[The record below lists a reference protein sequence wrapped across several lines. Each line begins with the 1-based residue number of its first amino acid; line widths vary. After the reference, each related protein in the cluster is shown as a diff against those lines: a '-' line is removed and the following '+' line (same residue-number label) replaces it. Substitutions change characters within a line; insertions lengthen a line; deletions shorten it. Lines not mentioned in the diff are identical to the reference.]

1 MEGSASSASV
11 EDGAENKRHADEG
24 TPEENAGPSTEETAD
39 NKELSV
45 ECKDCGL
52 KFAQQELYETH
63 LHQHAVEDEE
73 TPMEEDRT
81 AETVSERADDVESRD
96 EDVRNTLR
104 QGYTCVTCGKKYKY
118 RVSFQKHQRLHRK
131 TTSKGDKTNANM
143 QEETRK
149 EDNVER
155 SEVEGPGEDAMTAE
169 RDSSVESDCT
179 EPVCHSKVSKL
190 SDGSESEDVR
200 SQTRGE
206 VDENEEHKVECKDCG
221 LKFAQQELYETHLH
235 QHAVEDEETP
245 MEEDRTAETVSERA
259 DDGESRDEDVRN
271 TLRQGYTC
279 VTCGKNYKYRV
290 SFQKHQRLHRKTTSK
305 GDKTNTNMQEETR
318 KEDNVERSEVEG
330 PGEDAM
336 TAERDSSV
344 ESDCTEPVC
353 HSKVSKL
360 SDGSESEDVR
370 SQTRGEVDENEEHR
384 VECKDCGLKF
394 TQWENYETHLHQH
407 ALEEEEAEI
416 EDHMVAELVPERE
429 DAGENGDESMIG
441 NTAEC
446 DESDSAQTGTSDP
459 IQSFGVSTASVKN
472 APRKDYVCSICGKIY
487 AYLVSFKKHQ
497 QLHENESSA
506 SAKPPDESILRQ
518 YECPDCGM
526 LFIRRTRL
534 ISHLRVHRASI
545 SLKSAPHRCDTC
557 NKDFAS
563 AGLWLAHAELHKQNP
578 FWCLSCTRG
587 FRDEASLD
595 KHLQNHYHRHGSLR
609 TSAQPTSHFSNH
621 GGAKQSFSNP
631 GKVISHQKQHRTNSV
646 NLGGLIQRSA
656 PLPCVEEE
664 PEMNADLKER
674 PEEEESTQKTGLQS
688 PCEKIEDRD
697 RSDKSDCGEPVFHFK
712 ILRQANLADLS
723 DESKSGDVQSKTRNK
738 PDEAESQERNVHSD
752 HKYWEW
758 ECFDCDMGFDDVAK
772 LHSHYIKHATG
783 ELPILWDNTEG

>member
-206 VDENEEHKVECKDCG
+206 VDENKELSVECKDCG

-259 DDGESRDEDVRN
+259 DDVESRDEDVRN

-279 VTCGKNYKYRV
+279 VTCGKKYKYRV

-360 SDGSESEDVR
+360 SDGSESEDVQ
-370 SQTRGEVDENEEHR
+370 SQTRGEAEENEEHR

-656 PLPCVEEE
+656 LLPCVEEE

-723 DESKSGDVQSKTRNK
+723 DESKSGDVQSKTRNE

>member
-1 MEGSASSASV
+1 MEGSASSTSV

-24 TPEENAGPSTEETAD
+24 TLEENAGPSTEETAD

-81 AETVSERADDVESRD
+81 AETVSERADDGESRN
-96 EDVRNTLR
+96 EDVKNTLR
-104 QGYTCVTCGKKYKY
+104 
-118 RVSFQKHQRLHRK
+118 R
-131 TTSKGDKTNANM
+131 
-143 QEETRK
+143 
-149 EDNVER
+149 
-155 SEVEGPGEDAMTAE
+155 
-169 RDSSVESDCT
+169 
-179 EPVCHSKVSKL
+179 
-190 SDGSESEDVR
+190 
-200 SQTRGE
+200 
-206 VDENEEHKVECKDCG
+206 
-221 LKFAQQELYETHLH
+221 
-235 QHAVEDEETP
+235 
-245 MEEDRTAETVSERA
+245 
-259 DDGESRDEDVRN
+259 
-271 TLRQGYTC
+271 GYTC

-290 SFQKHQRLHRKTTSK
+290 SFQKHQRLHRKRSSK
-305 GDKTNTNMQEETR
+305 GDKTNANMQEQPR
-318 KEDNVERSEVEG
+318 KEDNVERSDGEG
-330 PGEDAM
+330 PGEDAR
-336 TAERDSSV
+336 TAEHDSSV

-394 TQWENYETHLHQH
+394 TEWENYETHLHQH
-407 ALEEEEAEI
+407 ALEEEEGEI
-416 EDHMVAELVPERE
+416 EDRLVAEPVPERE

-441 NTAEC
+441 NRAEC

-506 SAKPPDESILRQ
+506 SAKPPNESILRQ

-534 ISHLRVHRASI
+534 VSHLRVHRACI

-563 AGLWLAHAELHKQNP
+563 VWLWLAHAELHKQNP
-578 FWCLSCTRG
+578 FWCLSCAHG

-595 KHLQNHYHRHGSLR
+595 KHLQNHYRRHGSIR
-609 TSAQPTSHFSNH
+609 TSAQPTGHFSNH

-646 NLGGLIQRSA
+646 NLGGLIKRSA
-656 PLPCVEEE
+656 LLPCVEEE
-664 PEMNADLKER
+664 PEMNADLKE
-674 PEEEESTQKTGLQS
+674 PPDEEESTQKTGLQS

-697 RSDKSDCGEPVFHFK
+697 RSDESDCGEPVFHFK
-712 ILRQANLADLS
+712 ILKQASLADLS
-723 DESKSGDVQSKTRNK
+723 DESKSGDVQSQRRNE
-738 PDEAESQERNVHSD
+738 PDETKSQEINVHSD

>member
-1 MEGSASSASV
+1 MEGSASSTSV
-11 EDGAENKRHADEG
+11 EDGAENKHHEG
-24 TPEENAGPSTEETAD
+24 TLEENAGPSTEETAD

-81 AETVSERADDVESRD
+81 AETVSERADDGERN
-96 EDVRNTLR
+96 EDVKNTLR
-104 QGYTCVTCGKKYKY
+104 QNYKY

-131 TTSKGDKTNANM
+131 RSSKGDKTNANM
-143 QEETRK
+143 QEQPRK
-149 EDNVER
+149 EDHVER
-155 SEVEGPGEDAMTAE
+155 SDGEGPGEDARTAE
-169 RDSSVESDCT
+169 HDSSVESDCT

-206 VDENEEHKVECKDCG
+206 VDENKELSVECKDCG

-235 QHAVEDEETP
+235 QHAVEDEEAP

-259 DDGESRDEDVRN
+259 DDGESRNENVKN
-271 TLRQGYTC
+271 TLRRGYTC

-290 SFQKHQRLHRKTTSK
+290 SFQKHQRLHRKRSSK
-305 GDKTNTNMQEETR
+305 GDKTNANMQEQPR
-318 KEDNVERSEVEG
+318 KEDNVERSDGEG
-330 PGEDAM
+330 PGEDAR
-336 TAERDSSV
+336 TAEHDSSV

-407 ALEEEEAEI
+407 ALEEEEGEI
-416 EDHMVAELVPERE
+416 EDRMVAEPVPERE

-441 NTAEC
+441 NRAEC
-446 DESDSAQTGTSDP
+446 DESNSAQTGTSDP

-506 SAKPPDESILRQ
+506 SVKPPNESILRQ

-534 ISHLRVHRASI
+534 ISHLRVHRACI

-563 AGLWLAHAELHKQNP
+563 VWLWLAHAELHKQNP
-578 FWCLSCTRG
+578 FWCLSCAHG

-595 KHLQNHYHRHGSLR
+595 KHLQNHYRRHGSIR
-609 TSAQPTSHFSNH
+609 TSAQPTGHFSNH

-646 NLGGLIQRSA
+646 NLGGLIKRSA
-656 PLPCVEEE
+656 LLPCVEEE
-664 PEMNADLKER
+664 PEMNADLKE
-674 PEEEESTQKTGLQS
+674 PPDEEESTQKTGLQS

-697 RSDKSDCGEPVFHFK
+697 RSDESDCGEPVFHFK
-712 ILRQANLADLS
+712 ILKQASLADLS
-723 DESKSGDVQSKTRNK
+723 DESKSGDVQSQRRNE
-738 PDEAESQERNVHSD
+738 PDDTKSQEINVHSD